1 MLICNSIFCSDDDV
15 PDGHRRR
22 VVRLL
27 PRPYLGGAF
36 PSTRL
41 AHYHGAQYRPLRIE
55 EEHSRLDLGS
65 RQGVDG
71 QGCRV
76 SRKLLVT
83 KEHPY

>member
-1 MLICNSIFCSDDDV
+1 MLINSSVVCSDNDV
-15 PDGHRRR
+15 SDGHRSR

-41 AHYHGAQYRPLRIE
+41 AHYHGAQYRPLRVE
-55 EEHSRLDLGS
+55 EEYPRLDIGS

-71 QGCRV
+71 QGCRIPG
-76 SRKLLVT
+76 KLDL
-83 KEHPY
+83 K